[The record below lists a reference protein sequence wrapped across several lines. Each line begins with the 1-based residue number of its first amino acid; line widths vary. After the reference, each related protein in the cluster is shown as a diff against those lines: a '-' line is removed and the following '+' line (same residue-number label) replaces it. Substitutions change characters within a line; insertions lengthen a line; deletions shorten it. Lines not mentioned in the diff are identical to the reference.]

1 MIYRFLPLRFYIHLL
16 IDVLFASK
24 KFLAFQP
31 LIAMKL
37 SGVSDTVKT
46 NGEAAIP
53 SSSVNPVAQPGIS
66 SGDVN
71 PIPSGLVKPVAQT
84 DVSSGDAIAMKS
96 KDVTAEAKN
105 SIKPNGKTGASSGLK
120 LGVRGRASVSSV
132 DKGKAIVSENVG
144 KVITFKDITFG
155 PHEDEVRFRLIHFW
169 EAWNVQTKV
178 LIGIE
183 MLLIDEE
190 ESVIQG
196 FIPYGRID
204 TYLRHMKTG
213 ATYRLN
219 KFFGSKSKTIYRVAE
234 SSVTIC
240 FSSNS
245 VLSGLED
252 TGSDLRGDLYD
263 YIGHIKLVNG
273 KVPGDGLL
281 LDESEIAKSRRV
293 ELHVQTHDDPV
304 LKLYL
309 WDKVA
314 FEFCEKFKAS
324 GGTARVILVT
334 TLNPK
339 WFGGVLSISSMASS
353 RVFLDGD
360 VEETLLYL
368 SWLDS
373 NLDVASRVNAEV
385 VTKPELATL
394 GDLFSYM
401 NQASAKVAWF
411 ECTATIYDVVNGSG
425 WYYIGCGV
433 CHTKATKGPTTL
445 MCKKCGKSEIV
456 GVPQYLSK
464 LSVYDH
470 SDQAVFVVLGDAG
483 EELTGKKAAELVE
496 RYYEA
501 NDSVGEDHIVPVPQA
516 MIDTI
521 GQTRKFIVK
530 VSTHNLTAKTQT
542 LTVTKVLP
550 LEAPEPEGNV
560 GVNVGKEGDSE
571 SEDHADKLVKRGAD
585 GIESED
591 YIGHIKLVNGKVPG
605 DGLLLDESE
614 IAKSRRVELHVQT
627 HDDPVLKLYLW
638 DKVAFEFC
646 EKFKASGGTARVIL
660 VTTLNPK
667 WFGGVLSIS
676 SMASSRVFLDGDVE
690 ETLLYLSWL
699 DSNLDV
705 ASRVNAE
712 VVTKPELATLG
723 DLFSYM
729 NQASAKVAWFE
740 CTATIYDVVNGS
752 GWYYIGCGVC
762 HTKATKGPTT
772 LMCKKCG
779 KSEIVGVPQY
789 LSKLSVYDHSD
800 QAVFVVLGD
809 AGEELTGKKAAE
821 LVERYYEANDSV
833 GEDHIVPVPQAM
845 IDTIGQTRKFIVKVS
860 THNLTAKTQTLTV
873 TKVLPLEAPE
883 PEGNVGVNVGKE
895 GDSESEDHAD
905 KLVKRGADG
914 IESEGVKRAKCG

>member
-1 MIYRFLPLRFYIHLL
+1 
-16 IDVLFASK
+16 
-24 KFLAFQP
+24 
-31 LIAMKL
+31 MKL

-53 SSSVNPVAQPGIS
+53 SSSVNPVAQPGVS

-84 DVSSGDAIAMKS
+84 DVSSGDAIPMKS

-252 TGSDLRGDLYD
+252 SSISFPVDRFRIHGHKEFEAGSDLRGDLYD

-360 VEETLLYL
+360 VQETLLYL

-425 WYYIGCGV
+425 WYYKGCGV

-560 GVNVGKEGDSE
+560 GVNVGKEGDS
-571 SEDHADKLVKRGAD
+571 V
-585 GIESED
+585 
-591 YIGHIKLVNGKVPG
+591 
-605 DGLLLDESE
+605 
-614 IAKSRRVELHVQT
+614 
-627 HDDPVLKLYLW
+627 
-638 DKVAFEFC
+638 
-646 EKFKASGGTARVIL
+646 
-660 VTTLNPK
+660 
-667 WFGGVLSIS
+667 
-676 SMASSRVFLDGDVE
+676 
-690 ETLLYLSWL
+690 
-699 DSNLDV
+699 
-705 ASRVNAE
+705 
-712 VVTKPELATLG
+712 
-723 DLFSYM
+723 
-729 NQASAKVAWFE
+729 
-740 CTATIYDVVNGS
+740 
-752 GWYYIGCGVC
+752 
-762 HTKATKGPTT
+762 
-772 LMCKKCG
+772 
-779 KSEIVGVPQY
+779 
-789 LSKLSVYDHSD
+789 
-800 QAVFVVLGD
+800 
-809 AGEELTGKKAAE
+809 
-821 LVERYYEANDSV
+821 
-833 GEDHIVPVPQAM
+833 
-845 IDTIGQTRKFIVKVS
+845 
-860 THNLTAKTQTLTV
+860 
-873 TKVLPLEAPE
+873 
-883 PEGNVGVNVGKE
+883 
-895 GDSESEDHAD
+895 SEDHAD